1 MKKTILLVLTA
12 LIFFTGSSLNPEEE
26 NSTGHREFT
35 LEELKTYNGQN
46 GNPAYIAVDGVVY
59 DVTNSIFW
67 QNGAHSFCSDNI
79 LAGNDLSELIN
90 ASPHGKEVLERLP
103 VVGYLKE

>member
-1 MKKTILLVLTA
+1 MKKAILLVLTA
-12 LIFFTGSSLNPEEE
+12 LIFFTGGSANPHEE
-26 NSTGHREFT
+26 NPSGQREFT

-46 GNPAYIAVDGVVY
+46 GNPAYIAVDGIVY

-67 QNGAHSFCSDNI
+67 QNGAHSICNGNTF
-79 LAGNDLSELIN
+79 AGNDLSELIN
-90 ASPHGKEVLERLP
+90 DSPHGKEILERLP